1 MPTLLQIGASCNWGA
16 PGKIAEQIGLQ
27 AQSRGWDCYI
37 AHGARFFNPTQL
49 KSIPVVNSFQEKL
62 HYLKSMLFDAQGLA
76 STSETKVFLKKAA
89 QIKPDVIHLH
99 NLHGYF
105 INYKYLFKYIQE
117 ENIPVVWT
125 FHDCWPITGHCC
137 YFDSF
142 NCEKWKNECNNCSL
156 SKAYPKSLFFD
167 RSRSNFLLK
176 KELFTSIKKMSIV
189 PVSIWLGDIISQSF
203 LNKYPISVIHN
214 GIDIETFKP
223 FGSYER
229 SPKKK
234 ILGVASPWS
243 KRKGLEDFIAL
254 SKNSDYQITLVG
266 IDDELRKTLPSNII
280 AIKRTNNQQELAKIY
295 SEADVFVN
303 PTYSDNF
310 PTTNI
315 EALAC
320 GTPVITYETGGS
332 PEALND
338 ETGIVVPKGNLTLL
352 KNAIDIVC
360 GKGKDE
366 YVLKCRQRALNL
378 FDKNKVYEKYVSIY
392 ESFL

>member
-49 KSIPVVNSFQEKL
+49 KSISVVNSFQEKL

-76 STSETKVFLKKAA
+76 STSETKVFLKNAA
-89 QIKPDVIHLH
+89 KIKPDVIHLH

-117 ENIPVVWT
+117 KNIPVVWT

-137 YFDSF
+137 YFDSV
-142 NCEKWKNECNNCSL
+142 NCEKWKNECNNCPL
-156 SKAYPKSLFFD
+156 SKSYPKSLFFD

-176 KELFTSIKKMSIV
+176 KELFTSIKKISIV

-223 FGSYER
+223 FGSYEK
-229 SPKKK
+229 SSKKK

-280 AIKRTNNQQELAKIY
+280 TIKRTNNQQELAKIY

-366 YVLKCRQRALNL
+366 YASKCRQRALNL